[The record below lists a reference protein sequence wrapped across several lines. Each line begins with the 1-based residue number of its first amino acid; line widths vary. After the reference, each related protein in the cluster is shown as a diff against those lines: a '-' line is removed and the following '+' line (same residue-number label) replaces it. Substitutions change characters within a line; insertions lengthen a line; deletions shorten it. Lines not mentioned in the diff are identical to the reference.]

1 VARLRSA
8 RGVHLILMEK
18 RPGHSLLRRDED
30 TYDYELV
37 VVSPL
42 RVLQRIGI
50 SPDAVNAE
58 ELRRT
63 AWLWERRPRK
73 DFTHDRKTQTAFLVL
88 TTILS
93 WRGPVYATG
102 GGVLGLAFFVL
113 GFLSTCRQ
121 RHWCE
126 NYNAAITRLVASAG
140 DKNRF

>member
-1 VARLRSA
+1 
-8 RGVHLILMEK
+8 MEK

-93 WRGPVYATG
+93 WRGPVFATG